1 VIVADASAVIELLLG
16 RPTAEGLVGRLT
28 DDPTLELAAP
38 HLVDAEVGQVLRR
51 FELRGELDEAAARAA
66 LGDLTDL
73 PIVRYPHGPLL
84 ARAYDLRHNLTFYD
98 AVYLALAEMLD
109 APFVTADAALAGV
122 PGALA
127 SVWLLGGE

>member
-16 RPTAEGLVGRLT
+16 RPTAEGLVGQLT

-73 PIVRYPHGPLL
+73 PIVRYPDGPLL

>member
-16 RPTAEGLVGRLT
+16 RPTAEGLVGQLT

-66 LGDLTDL
+66 LGDLDDL

>member
-16 RPTAEGLVGRLT
+16 RPTAEGLVGQLT
-28 DDPTLELAAP
+28 NDPTLELAAP

>member
-16 RPTAEGLVGRLT
+16 RPTAEGLVGQLT

-73 PIVRYPHGPLL
+73 PIVRYPDGPLL

-109 APFVTADAALAGV
+109 AQFVTADAALAGV

>member
-1 VIVADASAVIELLLG
+1 
-16 RPTAEGLVGRLT
+16 
-28 DDPTLELAAP
+28 
-38 HLVDAEVGQVLRR
+38 
-51 FELRGELDEAAARAA
+51 
-66 LGDLTDL
+66 
-73 PIVRYPHGPLL
+73 
-84 ARAYDLRHNLTFYD
+84 RHNLTFYD

>member
-1 VIVADASAVIELLLG
+1 VIVADASAVIELVLG
-16 RPTAEGLVGRLT
+16 RPAAEGLVGQLT